1 MESIIGKT
9 IKEINVILSVW
20 VTSIRLNTSINY
32 TDANI
37 DAENVAC
44 GLLNLVYGWNLVN
57 LNNYQMNYPGVD
69 LGDIDAKVCV
79 QVTSERNSRK
89 IRATIEKVDRNNL
102 SELFQ
107 TLYIFCLTVDN
118 DISKADIKSKTMSFS
133 VKDNVITI
141 STIVK
146 RIATL
151 NETIIKNIKKYLLN
165 CFGENSKYFQYCY
178 DTPYE
183 FLFTQMKDVHTLCYS
198 KMQSLGLDFELA
210 ESIWEKELLDFN
222 IPEFTEPITYL
233 IGEFGSGKSHFL
245 YTFYIYL
252 WKKYVE
258 NSRKEIIPIF
268 IQGRMLNKGE
278 GIHEWLQKNL
288 SYNSSMNVFLFI
300 DGIDEMSYKEAE
312 FLIED
317 IKIIG
322 YQNKGFKAL
331 IASRPVSVI
340 ESENIY
346 KMPPLS
352 LKQAEELYSQINNGS
367 KMEKSVFYGNN
378 REAFEKML
386 TKPLFTILYSLY
398 FKERNCFLSSAMDLV
413 NIFVEKSLDKVLKR
427 NPEIK
432 TQLEELAVLS
442 INSNLGYINKS
453 ELYGMYDDTSLLATG
468 FIYKKQDS
476 YCFVLPIVAQW
487 LGAMAIRDNLI
498 SIENIIEDTEILFS
512 WRYSL
517 SILFSQI
524 SFEESEKHFSKILQK
539 TPGMAS
545 LIVSDGICFEGSGS
559 LPTKSIS
566 ANRLYLAFEQWTSLF
581 REIHLGLTDKHGNLT
596 TLWYQQSHDC
606 VKFSFADVNLGK
618 KIIYNLE
625 SNDKYHFPGYNL
637 HRVYAQAT
645 WPWIISFEKI
655 SNCLSKMVKAQ
666 TYFLKDSIMEQEYL
680 WKCTLAIKGAGELFS
695 GEVHVNELKT
705 LRKIADTTDNCYHH
719 GINLSD
725 YFKLLDRCNKK
736 QDVIKP
742 PFPVGDIDHYEHGW
756 IWGNYSET
764 RMLERIQFIYEKALE
779 LYPTFINTFFPRLRE
794 QLSTYVLLP
803 VKIEGVLLF
812 DKNDKSYNGKPSLTR
827 IAYPIQSGGG
837 SIVRFS
843 LRNVQ
848 TNSDMDRI
856 LLKKAYNECKLHRSD
871 CYPYI
876 KITLKKGRCF
886 DTSPTPVTDLI
897 YRWLNDDLKNIGWIK

>member
-183 FLFTQMKDVHTLCYS
+183 FLFTQMKDVHTLCY
-198 KMQSLGLDFELA
+198 
-210 ESIWEKELLDFN
+210 
-222 IPEFTEPITYL
+222 
-233 IGEFGSGKSHFL
+233 FGSGKSHFL

-386 TKPLFTILYSLY
+386 TKPLFTILYALY
-398 FKERNCFLSSAMDLV
+398 FKERNCFL
-413 NIFVEKSLDKVLKR
+413 
-427 NPEIK
+427 
-432 TQLEELAVLS
+432 
-442 INSNLGYINKS
+442 
-453 ELYGMYDDTSLLATG
+453 
-468 FIYKKQDS
+468 
-476 YCFVLPIVAQW
+476 
-487 LGAMAIRDNLI
+487 
-498 SIENIIEDTEILFS
+498 
-512 WRYSL
+512 
-517 SILFSQI
+517 
-524 SFEESEKHFSKILQK
+524 
-539 TPGMAS
+539 
-545 LIVSDGICFEGSGS
+545 
-559 LPTKSIS
+559 
-566 ANRLYLAFEQWTSLF
+566 
-581 REIHLGLTDKHGNLT
+581 
-596 TLWYQQSHDC
+596 
-606 VKFSFADVNLGK
+606 
-618 KIIYNLE
+618 
-625 SNDKYHFPGYNL
+625 
-637 HRVYAQAT
+637 
-645 WPWIISFEKI
+645 
-655 SNCLSKMVKAQ
+655 
-666 TYFLKDSIMEQEYL
+666 
-680 WKCTLAIKGAGELFS
+680 
-695 GEVHVNELKT
+695 
-705 LRKIADTTDNCYHH
+705 
-719 GINLSD
+719 
-725 YFKLLDRCNKK
+725 
-736 QDVIKP
+736 
-742 PFPVGDIDHYEHGW
+742 
-756 IWGNYSET
+756 
-764 RMLERIQFIYEKALE
+764 
-779 LYPTFINTFFPRLRE
+779 
-794 QLSTYVLLP
+794 
-803 VKIEGVLLF
+803 
-812 DKNDKSYNGKPSLTR
+812 
-827 IAYPIQSGGG
+827 
-837 SIVRFS
+837 
-843 LRNVQ
+843 
-848 TNSDMDRI
+848 
-856 LLKKAYNECKLHRSD
+856 
-871 CYPYI
+871 
-876 KITLKKGRCF
+876 
-886 DTSPTPVTDLI
+886 
-897 YRWLNDDLKNIGWIK
+897 